1 MTNNNFS
8 EKENNNK
15 TANNHIDLSKKDNDK
30 KKIYNAISEID
41 DDIIEEAR
49 PRKSEQKR
57 PDFRKWMA
65 AAAAILVLIL
75 GVPFLLNLT
84 NLMPGFDEKQAGAD
98 PAEVDREDQQA
109 QSPALEGQISSNGD
123 YGPLL
128 AVSYP
133 GGYAFEDYE
142 TWQEIREQN
151 PLSGDFLRAVN
162 NFSFRTAAVVLSENQ
177 AGENANYSPLS
188 LYYALAIAGSGAGS
202 ETAVELLDL
211 LCTTD
216 AATLN
221 DQSGNLYRRLYFDNE
236 IGKFQMANS
245 LWMDNDL
252 DGEPIEYHDDF
263 VKNAA
268 ENYYASSHSVD
279 FSDPETATA
288 MANWIAENT
297 NGTLQPELEIDP
309 EQIFSIINTVYFRD
323 QWINRFD
330 EKKTGPDVF
339 HLSNGET
346 VEIDFMRQTLGSAG
360 FTVGDGFTRAGLS
373 LKNGGSMYFIL
384 PDQGVSPSELIATP
398 EKLEKT
404 INGGRQ
410 FWGEVVWQI
419 PKFDFDT
426 KLDLI
431 QVLQKLGIES
441 ALTPEADFSGI
452 TDHLA
457 FINSVKQET
466 HIAVNEEGVEAAAF
480 TQIDYVGAAPPEDR
494 AEMILDRPFIF
505 AITQT
510 VPFNTTDGSDQT
522 DTIVFI
528 GICENPA

>member
-41 DDIIEEAR
+41 DDLIEEAR
-49 PRKSEQKR
+49 PKKSEKKR

-65 AAAAILVLIL
+65 AAAAILVFIL

-98 PAEVDREDQQA
+98 PAEVDRKDQQA
-109 QSPALEGQISSNGD
+109 QSSALEGQISRSDN
-123 YGPLL
+123 YGPHL
-128 AVSYP
+128 AVNYP
-133 GGYAFEDYE
+133 GAYAFEDYE
-142 TWQEIREQN
+142 TRQEIREQN
-151 PLSGDFLRAVN
+151 PLSEDFLRAVN
-162 NFSFRTAAVVLSENQ
+162 DFSFRTAAAVLSENQ

-211 LCTTD
+211 LGTED

-245 LWMDNDL
+245 LWLDNDFN
-252 DGEPIEYHDDF
+252 GQPIEYKDDF

-288 MANWIAENT
+288 MAGWVADNT
-297 NGTLQPELEIDP
+297 NGTLQPEVEIDS

-323 QWINRFD
+323 QWIVRFD
-330 EKKTGPDVF
+330 AKKTEPGIF
-339 HLSNGET
+339 HLVNGEE
-346 VEIDFMRQTLGSAG
+346 VEIDFMHQIFGTAG

-373 LKNGGSMYFIL
+373 LKNGGTMHFIL
-384 PDQGVSPSELIATP
+384 PDEGVSPYELISAP
-398 EKLEKT
+398 EKLEKVLS
-404 INGGRQ
+404 GGEQ
-410 FWGEVVWQI
+410 LWGEVVWQI

-431 QVLQKLGIES
+431 QILQKLGINN
-441 ALTPEADFSGI
+441 AFTPEADFSGI
-452 TDHLA
+452 T
-457 FINSVKQET
+457 
-466 HIAVNEEGVEAAAF
+466 
-480 TQIDYVGAAPPEDR
+480 
-494 AEMILDRPFIF
+494 
-505 AITQT
+505 
-510 VPFNTTDGSDQT
+510 
-522 DTIVFI
+522 
-528 GICENPA
+528 